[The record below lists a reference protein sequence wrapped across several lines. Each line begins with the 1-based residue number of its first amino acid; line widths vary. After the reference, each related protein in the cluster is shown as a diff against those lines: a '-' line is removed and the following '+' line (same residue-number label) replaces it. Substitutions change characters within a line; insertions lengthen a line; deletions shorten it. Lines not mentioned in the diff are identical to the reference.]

1 MPTVS
6 AFAAAM
12 WGGLAAASLLLGA
25 ALALR
30 WTLSDRLT
38 GAIMGFGSGA
48 LISSIGYELVPA
60 SLVKGG
66 GQWMVFAFAAGALTF
81 FGADWAIDR
90 SGGAERK
97 RIAGAKGEGSGT
109 AIFLGTLLDGVPE
122 SLILGMGL
130 ATGGAVSVAF
140 LTAVFVSN
148 VPEGVA
154 GTRSLVASG
163 HSPRRVVGMW
173 TALVVASALAAAL
186 GYWIVQSM
194 PGADGRYAKA
204 FAAGAVLTMLSD
216 VMMPEAFEHG
226 GKVVGLLATLGFL
239 TAAVL
244 SVME

>member
-1 MPTVS
+1 MSVLS
-6 AFAAAM
+6 AAM

-30 WTLSDRLT
+30 WTLSERLT

-48 LISSIGYELVPA
+48 LVSSIGYELVPE

-66 GQWMVFAFAAGALTF
+66 GRWMVFAFAGGALTF
-81 FGADWAIDR
+81 FVADWLIDR
-90 SGGAERK
+90 SGGAGRK
-97 RIAGAKGEGSGT
+97 RIAGHKDAGSGT

-130 ATGGAVSVAF
+130 ATGGAISVAF

-163 HSPRRVVGMW
+163 RTPRHVLGMW
-173 TALVVASALAAAL
+173 MTLVIASAAAAAL
-186 GYWIVQSM
+186 GYAVVRSI
-194 PGADGRYAKA
+194 PAADGRFAKA

-226 GKVVGLLATLGFL
+226 GKIVGLLATLGFL

>member
-1 MPTVS
+1 MS
-6 AFAAAM
+6 AYAAAM

-25 ALALR
+25 GLALR
-30 WTLSDRLT
+30 WSLSERLT

-48 LISSIGYELVPA
+48 LISSIAYELVPESKVA
-60 SLVKGG
+60 GG
-66 GQWMVFAFAAGALTF
+66 GRWIVFTFALGALVF
-81 FGADWAIDR
+81 FVADWAIDR
-90 SGGAERK
+90 AGGAERK
-97 RIAGAKGEGSGT
+97 SIEGGAGGGSGT

-130 ATGGAVSVAF
+130 ATGGAISVAF

-154 GTRSLVASG
+154 GTRSLVAAG
-163 HSPRRVVGMW
+163 RTPRKVVGMW
-173 TALVVASALAAAL
+173 TALIIASAIASALGYAL
-186 GYWIVQSM
+186 VRSI
-194 PGADGRYAKA
+194 PAADGRYAKA

-226 GKVVGLLATLGFL
+226 GKLVGLLATLGFL
-239 TAAVL
+239 TAAIL

>member
-1 MPTVS
+1 MSGTI
-6 AFAAAM
+6 AAAM

-30 WTLSDRLT
+30 WTLSERLT

-48 LISSIGYELVPA
+48 LVSSIGYELVPA
-60 SLVKGG
+60 SLVRGAG
-66 GQWMVFAFAAGALTF
+66 RGMVFAFAAGALVF
-81 FGADWAIDR
+81 FGADWLIDR
-90 SGGAERK
+90 SGGAKRK
-97 RIAGAKGEGSGT
+97 SLAPGEGGGSGT

-130 ATGGAVSVAF
+130 ATGGAISVAF

-154 GTRSLVASG
+154 GTRSLVAAG
-163 HSPRRVVGMW
+163 RSPRHVLGMW
-173 TALVVASALAAAL
+173 ITLVIASAVAAAA
-186 GYWIVQSM
+186 GYAIVRSI
-194 PGADGRYAKA
+194 PAADGRYAKA

-226 GKVVGLLATLGFL
+226 GKIVGLLATLGFL
-239 TAAVL
+239 TAAIL